1 MTFVVTED
9 ERGILHLALLVENL
23 VVRVVILR
31 SVGLQSGLK
40 EVKVLIVIL
49 ERLRCFWSAVL
60 VANVAICGNLRTCEI
75 LVLTCEQ
82 RVHVLCV
89 NLGDFLCHG
98 SFLLARDGEVSP
110 MKGRYSWDFSHLR
123 YVIVI

>member
-31 SVGLQSGLK
+31 SVSLQSGLK

-49 ERLRCFWSAVL
+49 ERLRCFRSAVL
-60 VANVAICGNLRTCEI
+60 VANVAFCGNLRTCEL
-75 LVLTCEQ
+75 LVFTSKQ
-82 RVHVLCV
+82 RVHVVCVDLC
-89 NLGDFLCHG
+89 DFLSHSNSPLQGRG
-98 SFLLARDGEVSP
+98 SFPYEGA
-110 MKGRYSWDFSHLR
+110 
-123 YVIVI
+123 I